1 MTGRNR
7 KERLSDAQRSAL
19 WYCARG
25 YAIHRSL
32 IGPSGACWLR
42 DPAKGES
49 ALPLHHRVLD
59 ALLAR
64 GLVES
69 DAQERGAVRYRLTA
83 RGREV
88 ADGILE
94 FGKGWA

>member
-32 IGPSGACWLR
+32 IGPSGATWLR
-42 DPAKGES
+42 DPVAGDS
-49 ALPLHHRVLD
+49 ALPIHHRVLG
-59 ALLAR
+59 ALLSR
-64 GLVES
+64 GLVEF
-69 DAQERGAVRYRLTA
+69 DQQAGQIVRYRLTP
-83 RGREV
+83 RGKEV
-88 ADGILE
+88 AEGILE

>member
-25 YAIHRSL
+25 YSIRRSL
-32 IGPSGACWLR
+32 VGPSGAVWL
-42 DPAKGES
+42 AES
-49 ALPLHHRVLD
+49 RMSGTLPLHHRVLD
-59 ALLAR
+59 ALLSR

-69 DAQERGAVRYRLTA
+69 DGQDRGSVRYRLTP
-83 RGREV
+83 RGKEV
-88 ADGILE
+88 AEGILE